1 MPTPFLDRVAILA
14 DLWLNFR
21 DDEDFQEFISYND
34 LGLPLAF
41 ALNEKFVMGTDAS
54 SRFVNDTFEMLL
66 KGLEL
71 DDLEKGWENLDEIL
85 AHGSGDPAL
94 IL

>member
-1 MPTPFLDRVAILA
+1 MPTPFEIRVAILA

-34 LGLPLAF
+34 VGLPIAF
-41 ALNEKFVMGTDAS
+41 ALNENFVTGTDAS
-54 SRFVNDTFEMLL
+54 TRFINETFELLL

-71 DDLEKGWENLDEIL
+71 EDSGKGWEDLDEIL
-85 AHGSGDPAL
+85 AHGSGEPAVTL
-94 IL
+94 